1 MECKYLLDKESFN
14 LSPELIDTLWNVN
27 QELAVI
33 SKFQLM
39 ELIDTLWNVNHAC
52 NDRKLSCP
60 GELIDTLWNVNLC
73 TAS

>member
-1 MECKYLLDKESFN
+1 MECKLCWRGKENFWGN
-14 LSPELIDTLWNVN
+14 
-27 QELAVI
+27 
-33 SKFQLM
+33 